1 MKILFNYLHHNKID
15 IMNTIENFKSYIN
28 KQENIKNELT
38 EETLLKLFNEF
49 KVDCEERKN
58 DTKLSAP
65 ELNKDLCYCRLYN
78 GGFPKQCT
86 FDIVKNN
93 LCKRHN
99 NVLDKDGLLE
109 YGYYN
114 ESMPEKDKK
123 GKNIKWN
130 IDMVVVKV
138 SENKKV
144 DKPKKK
150 YRKCGICGQADG
162 HNARTCPNKIKV
174 EKQPEVIDEKEEELD
189 IDTTTEVAK
198 ILSKIESDESDLEMS
213 SDEDIKM
220 LIHQGVEYKL
230 CLDNNITNMDN
241 KKVGKW
247 DADEENIMWD
257 KDEYKI
263 EHIQN
268 ESYIGSY

>member
-1 MKILFNYLHHNKID
+1 MT
-15 IMNTIENFKSYIN
+15 TIENFNSYIN
-28 KQENIKNELT
+28 KQENIKCELS
-38 EETLLKLFNEF
+38 EESLLKLFNDF
-49 KVDCEERKN
+49 KIECEERN
-58 DTKLSAP
+58 NNPKLTVP
-65 ELNKDLCYCRLYN
+65 ELNKSKCYCRMHN
-78 GGFPKQCT
+78 NGFPKQCT
-86 FDIVKNN
+86 FDMVKNN

-99 NVLDKDGLLE
+99 NALNKDGLLE

-123 GKNIKWN
+123 GKKIKWN
-130 IDMVVVKV
+130 VDMIEV
-138 SENKKV
+138 NNDKKV
-144 DKPKKK
+144 NKPKKK
-150 YRKCGICGQADG
+150 YRKCGICGLADG

-174 EKQPEVIDEKEEELD
+174 EKQPDVIEKKEEELD

-198 ILSKIESDESDLEMS
+198 ILNKIESDESDLEIS

-230 CLDNNITNMDN
+230 SPDNNITNVDD

-268 ESYIGSY
+268 VSYIGEY

>member
-1 MKILFNYLHHNKID
+1 
-15 IMNTIENFKSYIN
+15 MNTIENFNSYIN
-28 KQENIKNELT
+28 KQENIKCELS
-38 EETLLKLFNEF
+38 EESLLKLFNDF
-49 KVDCEERKN
+49 KIECEERN
-58 DTKLSAP
+58 NNPKLTVP
-65 ELNKDLCYCRLYN
+65 ELNKSKCYCRLYN
-78 GGFPKQCT
+78 NGFPKQCT
-86 FDIVKNN
+86 FNMVKNN

-99 NVLDKDGLLE
+99 NALDKDESLE

-123 GKNIKWN
+123 GKKIKWN
-130 IDMVVVKV
+130 IDMIEVKV
-138 SENKKV
+138 TDDKKV
-144 DKPKKK
+144 NKPNKK

-174 EKQPEVIDEKEEELD
+174 DKQPDVIEETEVDLD
-189 IDTTTEVAK
+189 IDTTTEVTD
-198 ILSKIESDESDLEMS
+198 ILNKIESDESDLEIS

-220 LIHQGVEYKL
+220 LIHQGIEYKL
-230 CLDNNITNMDN
+230 SSDNNITNVDN

-247 DADEENIMWD
+247 DADEENIRWD

-268 ESYIGSY
+268 DSYIGEY